1 MCINCNYKDQKNFV
15 DQSEYYMFK
24 LNNKQCDSNFCQK
37 YQQIVGSLMYL
48 VIGLCSDIGFAVVKL
63 AQQIENPSNEH
74 YQAGLH
80 LCRYLLNTCKYQIVY
95 DGLVNESIVTH
106 FDSDW
111 TQDPELYKSI
121 TGYFT
126 LIAREVTS

>member
-1 MCINCNYKDQKNFV
+1 
-15 DQSEYYMFK
+15 
-24 LNNKQCDSNFCQK
+24 
-37 YQQIVGSLMYL
+37 MYL
-48 VIGLCSDIGFAVVKL
+48 MIGLCSDIGFAVVKL

-106 FDSDW
+106 FDSD
-111 TQDPELYKSI
+111 
-121 TGYFT
+121 
-126 LIAREVTS
+126 